1 MIILGIDPG
10 TATTGW
16 GVIEY
21 SPGATKK
28 ANGKKEDWGEG
39 AYRDFGLILTPKEEK
54 MENRLLILYQGLM
67 SLFARVKPDCVVVE
81 QLFFGVNSR
90 TAMTVGQARG
100 VVMLTAAANGVDFFE
115 YQGLQVKRI
124 LTESG
129 KADKK
134 QIQEAVRQKLK
145 MKEFTKPKDQNGKET
160 NTFLDDAVDALAIAI
175 CHIEKTYLDKV

>member
-1 MIILGIDPG
+1 MKVLGIDPG

-16 GVIEY
+16 GVVIHD
-21 SPGATKK
+21 PKNAKK
-28 ANGKKEDWGEG
+28 NDGLT
-39 AYRDFGLILTPKEEK
+39 YHDFGLILTPKEEV
-54 MENRLLILYQGLM
+54 MEKRLLMLYKGLM
-67 SLFARVKPDCVVVE
+67 ELFNVVKPDCVVVE

-100 VVMLTAAANGVDFFE
+100 VVMLTAAANSVAFYE

-124 LTESG
+124 LTDSG

-134 QIQEAVRQKLK
+134 QIQAAVRERLH
-145 MKEFTKPKDQNGKET
+145 MKEFTKPTDQNGKIN

-175 CHIEKTYLDKV
+175 CHIEKTVFKKE

>member
-1 MIILGIDPG
+1 MKVLGIDPG

-16 GVIEY
+16 GVVTHEPRD
-21 SPGATKK
+21 SKK
-28 ANGKKEDWGEG
+28 NDGL
-39 AYRDFGLILTPKEEK
+39 AYVDFGLILTSKDEL
-54 MENRLLILYQGLM
+54 MQNRLLTLYDGLM
-67 SLFARVKPDCVVVE
+67 GVFASVKPDCVVVE

-100 VVMLTAAANGVDFFE
+100 VVMLTAAANGVEFFE

-124 LTESG
+124 LTQSG

-134 QIQEAVRQKLK
+134 QIQQAVRERLK
-145 MKEFTKPKDQNGKET
+145 MKEFTKPTDQNGKAN

-175 CHIEKTYLDKV
+175 CHIEKTVFKKE